1 MFIDI
6 NTYVGHWPFRNLKY
20 NTLDGLDALAQK
32 HDITHMVVANLH
44 GLFYKDVN
52 VANEELLEELKS
64 YKGKTVFL
72 PMAMVNP
79 LYPGWEDDAREMIK
93 AGFAGFEI
101 APLYHGY
108 KLTGEL
114 RQDSYFLHF
123 PAEAVMALAQ
133 ELDVPVRICARF
145 EDGRGRGRMD
155 IFEDLT
161 GDDYYALLSKYP
173 DVHVICNS
181 FVPSAAGEKFGAL
194 LKTRKNTYFDTIK
207 ADCQNGDPEQ
217 ILAVVSMDQVCY
229 GSLSPFNYME
239 ASLID
244 MEYGVAYDSEA
255 MKTNAARAFKALR
268 GN

>member
-6 NTYVGHWPFRNLKY
+6 NTYVGHWPFRNLRY
-20 NTLDGLDALAQK
+20 NTLEGLDQLAQK

-44 GLFYKDVN
+44 GLFYKDAN
-52 VANEELLEELKS
+52 VANEELLEQLQN
-64 YKGKTVFL
+64 YTGKTVFL

-79 LYPGWEDDAREMIK
+79 LYPGWESDAREMIA

-108 KLTGEL
+108 SLKGQLQ
-114 RQDSYFLHF
+114 QDSYFRSY
-123 PAEAVMALAQ
+123 PADAVMALAQ
-133 ELDVPVRICARF
+133 ELDVPVRISAWF
-145 EDGRGRGRMD
+145 ENSRGRGRMD
-155 IFEDLT
+155 IFEDLH

-173 DVHVICNS
+173 DVHVICNG
-181 FVPSAAGEKFGAL
+181 FQPAAAGEKFGAL
-194 LKTRKNTYFDTIK
+194 IKTRKNTYFDTIK
-207 ADCQNGDPEQ
+207 GDCQTGAPEAN
-217 ILAVVSMDQVCY
+217 LKVASMDQICY

-244 MEYGVAYDSEA
+244 MEYGCYDTEA

-268 GN
+268 